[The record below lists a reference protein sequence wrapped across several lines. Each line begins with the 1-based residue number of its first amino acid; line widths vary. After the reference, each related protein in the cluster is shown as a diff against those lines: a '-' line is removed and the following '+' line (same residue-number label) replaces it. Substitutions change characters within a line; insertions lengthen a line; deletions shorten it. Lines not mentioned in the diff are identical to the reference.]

1 MNQESKLKILLIE
14 DDKLTIDLY
23 EEVFRKNGFDIEAI
37 EWGESAIERLKEIRE
52 EKKPKPDLILLDLI
66 LPDMNGLL
74 ILKEA
79 KRYSQTKNLK
89 IFVLTNYSNPDL
101 NEELIREGINEI
113 LLKTE
118 FTPKKLVGFIKET
131 LGLK

>member
-1 MNQESKLKILLIE
+1 MNQEPKLKILLIE

-23 EEVFRKNGFDIEAI
+23 EEIFKKNGFDVETI
-37 EWGESAIERLKEIRE
+37 EWGEGAIKRLKEIRE
-52 EKKPKPDLILLDLI
+52 EEKPRPDLILLDLI

-79 KRYSQTKNLK
+79 KRYSQTKDLK
-89 IFVLTNYSNPDL
+89 IFALTNYSSPDL
-101 NEELIREGINEI
+101 NEELVREGINEI

-118 FTPKKLVGFIKET
+118 FTPKKLISFIKEA
-131 LGLK
+131 LGVK